1 MSRDLDKAGRSA
13 RRRVCPGIWTGCQIP
28 RHRDGRL
35 RSRLQ
40 WETAGTSDGAIGHL
54 VPALVTLGLGFV
66 LHEYLAVALIIGLL
80 VAVVFQS
87 VLFQIIA
94 RTQNEVLR
102 PWRATVIAIIIVAGD
117 FLIASPIVEL
127 LQHGAPSLTPKT

>member
-1 MSRDLDKAGRSA
+1 MSLVTFVVAIAVGSVLLFVLSRWIGRVKFTLSNA
-13 RRRVCPGIWTGCQIP
+13 FWG
-28 RHRDGRL
+28 
-35 RSRLQ
+35 S
-40 WETAGTSDGAIGHL
+40 AIGHL
-54 VPALVTLGLGFV
+54 LPALVMLGLGFV

-80 VAVVFQS
+80 VAVAFQS

-102 PWRATVIAIIIVAGD
+102 PWRAAVIAIIIVMGD

-127 LQHGAPSLTPKT
+127 LQHGTHD

>member
-1 MSRDLDKAGRSA
+1 MSLLTFVVAIAVGSILLFLLSRWIGRVSFTISNA
-13 RRRVCPGIWTGCQIP
+13 FWG
-28 RHRDGRL
+28 
-35 RSRLQ
+35 S
-40 WETAGTSDGAIGHL
+40 AIGHL
-54 VPALVTLGLGFV
+54 LPALVMLGLGFV
-66 LHEYLAVALIIGLL
+66 LHEYLAAALIIGLL

-102 PWRATVIAIIIVAGD
+102 PWRAAVIAIIIVAGD

-127 LQHGAPSLTPKT
+127 LQHGTRS